1 MASSPYAAAAATIG
15 AAVLSFLLAV
25 GIADAAPAPE
35 AGAATASPSA
45 AYSLQD
51 ACKQTAPHYELCMAT
66 LSADRS
72 AKSSDTVG
80 LARVA
85 ILAVQKNAS
94 ETATYLSSIYND
106 ESIENKTLQLQQCL
120 EDCSERYE
128 AAVEQLTDATVA
140 LDLGAYAE
148 ARTLVAAS
156 QAEVKLCQRGC
167 RAVPEHRNILTLRNG
182 EVDRLCS
189 IALTIT
195 KLIRP
200 SPNNTAE

>member
-1 MASSPYAAAAATIG
+1 MASSPSYAAAV
-15 AAVLSFLLAV
+15 VLSLFLAV
-25 GIADAAPAPE
+25 GAANAAPAPE
-35 AGAATASPSA
+35 AAGAPTAAPTSGA
-45 AYSLQD
+45 AYSLED
-51 ACKQTAPHYELCMAT
+51 ACKQTGPHYDLCMAT
-66 LSADRS
+66 LSADKS

-94 ETATYLSSIYND
+94 ETATYLSSIYD
-106 ESIENKTLQLQQCL
+106 DDSIENKTLQLQQCL

-140 LDLGAYAE
+140 LDQGAYNE
-148 ARTLVAAS
+148 ARALVVSS
-156 QAEVKLCQRGC
+156 QAEIKLCQRGC
-167 RAVPEHRNILTLRNG
+167 QAVPEHRNILTLRNR

-189 IALTIT
+189 IAFTIT

-200 SPNNTAE
+200 SPNAAG

>member
-1 MASSPYAAAAATIG
+1 
-15 AAVLSFLLAV
+15 
-25 GIADAAPAPE
+25 
-35 AGAATASPSA
+35 
-45 AYSLQD
+45 
-51 ACKQTAPHYELCMAT
+51 MAT

-72 AKSSDTVG
+72 AKSSDTLG

-94 ETATYLSSIYND
+94 ETATYLSSIYDD
-106 ESIENKTLQLQQCL
+106 ESIENKTVQLQQCL

-140 LDLGAYAE
+140 LDMGAYPE
-148 ARTLVAAS
+148 ARALVAAS

-167 RAVPEHRNILTLRNG
+167 RNVQVHRNILTMRNRD
-182 EVDRLCS
+182 VDRLCS

-195 KLIRP
+195 KLIRTP
-200 SPNNTAE
+200 SPSAAE